1 MLSRKAAKL
10 YLEQAKYVRREM
22 LRARE
27 KVREIDMR
35 ITSLSS
41 MRYDKDPI
49 QASPVNQM
57 EEGVMQLIEAKD
69 RMQALERKYWQLYV
83 DISAQLDLVDDPL
96 QREVLKQYYLD
107 DRKIRSICYN
117 LNYEQAWVYQLFNK
131 GLDDFSRKMEECKK
145 IE

>member
-1 MLSRKAAKL
+1 MLSNKAVKL

-49 QASPVNQM
+49 QATPVNQM
-57 EEGVMQLIEAKD
+57 EEGVMELIEAKD
-69 RMQALERKYWQLYV
+69 RVQALERKYWQLYV
-83 DISAQLDLVDDPL
+83 DISSELDLVDDPL

-107 DRKIRSICYN
+107 GKKMRSIGYN
-117 LNYEQAWVYQLFNK
+117 LNYDVKWIYKLFNR
-131 GLDDFSRKMEECKK
+131 GLDDLSGK
-145 IE
+145 IEAKKSE

>member
-1 MLSRKAAKL
+1 MLSNKAVKL

-49 QASPVNQM
+49 QATPVNQM
-57 EEGVMQLIEAKD
+57 EEGVMELIEAKD
-69 RMQALERKYWQLYV
+69 RVQALERKYWQLYV
-83 DISAQLDLVDDPL
+83 EISSELDLVDDPL

-107 DRKIRSICYN
+107 GKKMRSIGYN
-117 LNYEQAWVYQLFNK
+117 LNYDVKWIYKLFNR
-131 GLDDFSRKMEECKK
+131 GLDDLSGKIDAKK
-145 IE
+145 SE

>member
-1 MLSRKAAKL
+1 MLSNKAVKL

-49 QASPVNQM
+49 QATPVNQM
-57 EEGVMQLIEAKD
+57 EEGVMELIEAKD
-69 RMQALERKYWQLYV
+69 RVQALERKYWQLYV
-83 DISAQLDLVDDPL
+83 DISSELDLIDDPL

-107 DRKIRSICYN
+107 GKKMRSIGYN
-117 LNYEQAWVYQLFNK
+117 LNYDVKWIYKLFNR
-131 GLDDFSRKMEECKK
+131 GLDDLSGK
-145 IE
+145 IEAKKSE

>member
-1 MLSRKAAKL
+1 MLSNKAVKL

-35 ITSLSS
+35 ITSLSF

-49 QASPVNQM
+49 QATPVNQM
-57 EEGVMQLIEAKD
+57 EEGVMELIEAKD
-69 RMQALERKYWQLYV
+69 RVQAMERKYWQLYV
-83 DISAQLDLVDDPL
+83 DISSELDLVDDPL

-107 DRKIRSICYN
+107 GKKMRSIGYN
-117 LNYEQAWVYQLFNK
+117 LNYDVKWIYKLFNR
-131 GLDDFSRKMEECKK
+131 GLDDLSGK
-145 IE
+145 IEAKKSE

>member
-1 MLSRKAAKL
+1 
-10 YLEQAKYVRREM
+10 
-22 LRARE
+22 
-27 KVREIDMR
+27 MR

-107 DRKIRSICYN
+107 GRKIRSICYN

>member
-1 MLSRKAAKL
+1 MLSNKAVKL

-22 LRARE
+22 VRARE

-49 QASPVNQM
+49 QATPVNKM
-57 EEGVMQLIEAKD
+57 EEGVMELIEAKD
-69 RMQALERKYWQLYV
+69 RVQALERKYWQLYV
-83 DISAQLDLVDDPL
+83 EISSELDLVDDPL

-107 DRKIRSICYN
+107 GKKMRSIGYN
-117 LNYEQAWVYQLFNK
+117 LNYDVKWIYKLFNR
-131 GLDDFSRKMEECKK
+131 GLDDLSGK
-145 IE
+145 IEAKKSE

>member
-10 YLEQAKYVRREM
+10 YLEQAKYVRRDM

-49 QASPVNQM
+49 QATPVNKM
-57 EEGVMQLIEAKD
+57 EEGVMELIEAKD
-69 RMQALERKYWQLYV
+69 RVQALERKYWQLYV
-83 DISAQLDLVDDPL
+83 DISSELDLVDDPL

-107 DRKIRSICYN
+107 GKKMRSIGYN
-117 LNYEQAWVYQLFNK
+117 LNYDVKWIYKLFNR
-131 GLDDFSRKMEECKK
+131 GLDDLSGK
-145 IE
+145 IEAKKSE

>member
-1 MLSRKAAKL
+1 MLSNKAVKL

-49 QASPVNQM
+49 QATPVNQI
-57 EEGVMQLIEAKD
+57 EEGVMELIEAKD
-69 RMQALERKYWQLYV
+69 RVQALERKYWQLYV
-83 DISAQLDLVDDPL
+83 EISSELDLVDDPL

-107 DRKIRSICYN
+107 GKKMRSIGYN
-117 LNYEQAWVYQLFNK
+117 LNYDVKWIYKLFNR
-131 GLDDFSRKMEECKK
+131 GLDDLSGK
-145 IE
+145 IEAKKSE

>member
-1 MLSRKAAKL
+1 MLSNKAVKL

-22 LRARE
+22 IRARE

-49 QASPVNQM
+49 QATPVNQM
-57 EEGVMQLIEAKD
+57 EEGVMELIEAKD
-69 RMQALERKYWQLYV
+69 RVQALERKYWQLYV
-83 DISAQLDLVDDPL
+83 DISSELDLVDDPL

-107 DRKIRSICYN
+107 GKKMRSIGYN
-117 LNYEQAWVYQLFNK
+117 LNYDVKWVYKLFNR
-131 GLDDFSRKMEECKK
+131 GLDDLSGK
-145 IE
+145 IEAKKSE

>member
-1 MLSRKAAKL
+1 MLSNKAVKL

-49 QASPVNQM
+49 QATPVNQM
-57 EEGVMQLIEAKD
+57 EEGVMELIEAKD
-69 RMQALERKYWQLYV
+69 RVQALERKYWQLYV
-83 DISAQLDLVDDPL
+83 EISSELDLVDDPL

-107 DRKIRSICYN
+107 GKKMRSIGYN
-117 LNYEQAWVYQLFNK
+117 LNYDVKWIYKLFNR
-131 GLDDFSRKMEECKK
+131 GLDDLSGK
-145 IE
+145 IEAKKSE

>member
-1 MLSRKAAKL
+1 MLSNKAVKL

-49 QASPVNQM
+49 QATPVNQM
-57 EEGVMQLIEAKD
+57 EEGVMELIEAKD

-83 DISAQLDLVDDPL
+83 DISSELDLVDDPL

-107 DRKIRSICYN
+107 GKKMRSIGYN
-117 LNYEQAWVYQLFNK
+117 LNYDVKWIYKLFNR
-131 GLDDFSRKMEECKK
+131 GLDDLSGK
-145 IE
+145 IEAKKSE

>member
-1 MLSRKAAKL
+1 MLSNKAVKL

-49 QASPVNQM
+49 QATPVNQM
-57 EEGVMQLIEAKD
+57 EEGVMELIEAKD
-69 RMQALERKYWQLYV
+69 RVQAMERKYWQLYV
-83 DISAQLDLVDDPL
+83 DISSELDLVDDPL

-107 DRKIRSICYN
+107 GKKMRSIGYN
-117 LNYEQAWVYQLFNK
+117 LNYDVKWIYKLFNR
-131 GLDDFSRKMEECKK
+131 GLDDLSGK
-145 IE
+145 IEAKKSE